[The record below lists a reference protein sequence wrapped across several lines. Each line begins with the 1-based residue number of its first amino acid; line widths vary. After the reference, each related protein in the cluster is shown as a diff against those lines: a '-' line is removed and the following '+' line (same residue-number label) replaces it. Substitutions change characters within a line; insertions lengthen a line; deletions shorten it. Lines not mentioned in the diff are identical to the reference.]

1 MKKFFAAALLSFALY
16 AAPAYFAQTTSPDVP
31 QAQVATAAKPF
42 IGNWAAVSCESNP
55 LGLRFS
61 IRVDSVADQD
71 NETRLAPVLKLTGV
85 QGYNLTNGPFDFQT
99 SAFLSVPGDTSD
111 KSFLLLHVQNSN
123 LMLSLQPTRIQGKIQ
138 TSLNGSVLRFLDGT
152 QAQVF
157 VIPDTFKAD
166 DYSYVTPLSMMC
178 PKADSNDDGPQARL
192 LKAASQVIIAGAQKV
207 SFMADETPE
216 EQTAALNELTKFAAD
231 HSLIGAYR
239 DGTKEGTYD
248 IALFLTDADG
258 QATGEPKWVVY
269 GAATVTEGVKQ
280 IESDYVTY
288 PDGHDVPGDD
298 PENGKA

>member
-31 QAQVATAAKPF
+31 QDKVATVAKPF
-42 IGNWAAVSCESNP
+42 IGNWAAVSCESDP

-61 IRVDSVADQD
+61 IRIDSVPDQD
-71 NETRLAPVLKLTGV
+71 NGTRLAPVLKLTGV
-85 QGYNLTNGPFDFQT
+85 QGYSLTNGPFDFQT
-99 SAFLSVPGDTSD
+99 SAFMSVPGDTPD

-123 LMLSLQPTRIQGKIQ
+123 LLLSLQPTRIQGKIQ
-138 TSLNGSVLRFLDGT
+138 TSLNGSVQRFLDGS

-192 LKAASQVIIAGAQKV
+192 LRAAATMITVAA
-207 SFMADETPE
+207 ARLATDETPE

-248 IALFLTDADG
+248 IALFLIDADG

-269 GAATVTEGVKQ
+269 GTTTLTEGVKQ
-280 IESDYVTY
+280 IESDYTTY